1 MTLTSLNLRCWCC
14 RYSNPETALNCGS
27 VLRDCI
33 RSAPIAKCAA
43 RLLKSSITPTRG
55 SAVWWICA
63 QQSCGSESLRTCLQN
78 GAGVAAF

>member
-1 MTLTSLNLRCWCC
+1 MSTGQRAYIIHLLLGHKQRKRRQKAAVLTCLCLRCWCC

-43 RLLKSSITPTRG
+43 
-55 SAVWWICA
+55 
-63 QQSCGSESLRTCLQN
+63 
-78 GAGVAAF
+78 